1 VNETGTG
8 YLLNKSKSNE
18 VIDMRSLFLAM
29 TLTIIAAPVWAEE
42 VTGPK
47 EVGST
52 TMPPGQYHITEQ
64 ISKKSYSLTV
74 TDKGNMILGPAP
86 ADVEVKAGA
95 PAAAAPT
102 ATTAATS
109 GDAAAAAAK
118 PATANDALNGLMKQ
132 GLQRGM
138 TELVKQG
145 GTKQIQKYM
154 K

>member
-1 VNETGTG
+1 
-8 YLLNKSKSNE
+8 
-18 VIDMRSLFLAM
+18 MRSLFLAM

-74 TDKGNMILGPAP
+74 TDKGNMILGPAL
-86 ADVEVKAGA
+86 ADVDVKAVA
-95 PAAAAPT
+95 PAATAPT
-102 ATTAATS
+102 ATTA

-118 PATANDALNGLMKQ
+118 PAISNEALNGLMKQ